1 MEHIGGKAKY
11 YMASVFHHYKSNYGD
26 NYDNICRED
35 EYSEWFEEF
44 KWKATCEYEES
55 YDISRKYPVGE
66 FFQYDTNLFQDVVNY
81 INDYY
86 QEVSGDRYILSDYSP
101 INVMRHYIYVYVN
114 RNTDFFYSLC
124 KPENLN

>member
-26 NYDNICRED
+26 NYDNISRED
-35 EYSEWFEEF
+35 EYNEWFEEF
-44 KWKATCEYEES
+44 KWKVTCDYTDG
-55 YDISRKYPVGE
+55 YDITRKFPVGE

-86 QEVSGDRYILSDYSP
+86 REVSGDEYILNDYSP
-101 INVMRHYIYVYVN
+101 TNVMRHYIYVYVT

>member
-1 MEHIGGKAKY
+1 MEDISGKAKY

-35 EYSEWFEEF
+35 EYNEWFEEF
-44 KWKATCEYEES
+44 KWKATCECGEG
-55 YDISRKYPVGE
+55 YDISRNFPVGE

-86 QEVSGDRYILSDYSP
+86 IETSGDENILDDHSP
-101 INVMRHYIYVYVN
+101 INVMRHFIYVYVN
-114 RNTDFFYSLC
+114 RNTDLFYSLC